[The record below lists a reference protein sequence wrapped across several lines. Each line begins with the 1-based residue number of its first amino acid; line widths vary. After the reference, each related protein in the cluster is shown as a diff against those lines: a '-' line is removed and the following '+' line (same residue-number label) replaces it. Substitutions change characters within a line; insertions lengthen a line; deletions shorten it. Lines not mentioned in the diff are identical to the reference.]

1 VTNNDSLVRWQVR
14 KSAER
19 NYLAAL
25 RISKALRLGERDMKA
40 KSYTTYSAWRI
51 ALIAATLT
59 VGACDAANEV
69 ADAIDDIG
77 NDADVYYYLSL
88 GTSLSVGVQPDGIGI
103 PLLTNDG
110 YADQLFDSIRPA
122 FEAAAAQPTELR
134 LIKLGCPGETLDLMT
149 DGVSCP
155 YFAGSQLNAAVDF
168 LTDKAG
174 KVHLVTI
181 DMGAN
186 DFRNADCIG
195 ATVDIDCVD
204 LVTAE
209 ISTKLAAVLTTLRNA
224 ASPDTTIVGM
234 NYYNPYLSSWL
245 EGMAGETLAM
255 ESAQAIAVVMDVLG
269 MTYAT
274 AGMPM
279 ADVYTAFKSDDF
291 ENIVPSSQP
300 PPNDLLPLSVAN
312 ICDFTYM
319 CDTALG
325 PDIHANVAGYS
336 LIAETIEAVL
346 P

>member
-1 VTNNDSLVRWQVR
+1 
-14 KSAER
+14 
-19 NYLAAL
+19 
-25 RISKALRLGERDMKA
+25 MKA

-59 VGACDAANEV
+59 VGACDAANEA

-88 GTSLSVGVQPDGIGI
+88 GTSLSVGVQPDGNGI
-103 PLLTNDG
+103 LLPTNDG

-122 FEAAAAQPTELR
+122 FEIAAAQPTELR
-134 LIKLGCPGETLDLMT
+134 LVKLGCPGETLDDMT
-149 DGVSCP
+149 TGGSCL
-155 YFAGSQLNAAVDF
+155 YLAGSQLEAAVDF
-168 LTDKAG
+168 LTDNAG

-186 DFRNADCIG
+186 DFRNAGCID
-195 ATVDIDCVD
+195 TVVDTDCVD
-204 LVTAE
+204 AVSAQ
-209 ISTKLAAVLTTLRNA
+209 ISTGLAAVLTTLRNA
-224 ASPDTTIVGM
+224 AGPDTTIVGM

-245 EGMAGETLAM
+245 VDQALAM

-274 AGMPM
+274 AGMPV
-279 ADVYTAFKSDDF
+279 ADVYAAFDSDEF
-291 ENIVPSSQP
+291 TIMVPSSLP
-300 PPNDLLPLSVAN
+300 GAPNNELPVSVAN
-312 ICDFTYM
+312 ICEWTYM
-319 CDTALG
+319 CDTAVG

-336 LIAETIEAVL
+336 VIADTIEAVL